1 MGKKDEGRLENAK
14 RNKKNVPEGAAGV
27 LIGGA
32 CVLRD
37 GTEEGLNG
45 HYVFLR
51 GKGGLCFERSPVHSW
66 P

>member
-45 HYVFLR
+45 HYVF
-51 GKGGLCFERSPVHSW
+51 
-66 P
+66 